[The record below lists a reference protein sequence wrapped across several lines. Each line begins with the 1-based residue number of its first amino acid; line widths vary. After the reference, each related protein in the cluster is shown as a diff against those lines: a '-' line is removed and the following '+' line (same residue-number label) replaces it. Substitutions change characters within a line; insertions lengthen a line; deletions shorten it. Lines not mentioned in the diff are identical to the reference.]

1 MHIRLIVNFVSK
13 YEININCKNMK
24 KILIALILSVV
35 VGFIVSSCR
44 THKPCDAYSHKTEMK
59 RNNS

>member
-1 MHIRLIVNFVSK
+1 
-13 YEININCKNMK
+13 MK

-44 THKPCDAYSHKTEMK
+44 AHKPCDAYTHKTEIK